1 MDEKFIEKL
10 TDERKK
16 AIKEYLQDNSYE
28 LLKKIETY
36 SAILTM
42 NSIETQVGI
51 TRDMMNEMMEQM
63 KHVDFSKSDMNEL
76 MKKMG

>member
-1 MDEKFIEKL
+1 MNENFIEKL
-10 TDERKK
+10 TSERKK
-16 AIKEYLQDNSYE
+16 AIEDYLQNNSYE

-51 TRDMMNEMMEQM
+51 TRDMTNEMMEQM
-63 KHVDFSKSDMNEL
+63 KQVHFSKLDVNEL
-76 MKKMG
+76 MKQMG

>member
-42 NSIETQVGI
+42 NSIDTQVGI
-51 TRDMMNEMMEQM
+51 TRDMTNEMMEQM
-63 KHVDFSKSDMNEL
+63 NHVDFSKLDMNEL
-76 MKKMG
+76 MKQMG

>member
-51 TRDMMNEMMEQM
+51 TRDMTNEMMEQM
-63 KHVDFSKSDMNEL
+63 KQVDFSKLDMNEL
-76 MKKMG
+76 MKQMG

>member
-16 AIKEYLQDNSYE
+16 AIEEYLQDNSYE

-51 TRDMMNEMMEQM
+51 TMDMTNEMMEQM
-63 KHVDFSKSDMNEL
+63 NHVDFSKLDMNKL
-76 MKKMG
+76 MKQMG

>member
-1 MDEKFIEKL
+1 MDENFIEKL
-10 TDERKK
+10 TNERKK
-16 AIKEYLQDNSYE
+16 AVEEYLQNNSYE

-51 TRDMMNEMMEQM
+51 TRDMTNEMMEQM
-63 KHVDFSKSDMNEL
+63 KQVDFSKLDMNEL
-76 MKKMG
+76 MKQMG

>member
-1 MDEKFIEKL
+1 MDEKFIKKL

-51 TRDMMNEMMEQM
+51 TRDMMNEMKEQM
-63 KHVDFSKSDMNEL
+63 KHVDFSKLDMNEL

>member
-1 MDEKFIEKL
+1 MDENFIEKL
-10 TDERKK
+10 TSERKK
-16 AIKEYLQDNSYE
+16 AVEEYLQNNSYE

-51 TRDMMNEMMEQM
+51 TRDMTNEMMEQM
-63 KHVDFSKSDMNEL
+63 KQVDFSKLDMNEL
-76 MKKMG
+76 MKQMG

>member
-1 MDEKFIEKL
+1 MDERFIEKL

-51 TRDMMNEMMEQM
+51 TMDMTNEMMEQM
-63 KHVDFSKSDMNEL
+63 NHVDFSKLDMNEL
-76 MKKMG
+76 MKQMG

>member
-42 NSIETQVGI
+42 NSVETQVGI
-51 TRDMMNEMMEQM
+51 TRDITNEMMEQM
-63 KHVDFSKSDMNEL
+63 NHVDFSKLDMNEL
-76 MKKMG
+76 MKQMG

>member
-1 MDEKFIEKL
+1 MNEKFIEKL
-10 TDERKK
+10 TSERKK
-16 AIKEYLQDNSYE
+16 AVEEYLQNNSYE

-51 TRDMMNEMMEQM
+51 TRDMTNEMIEQM
-63 KHVDFSKSDMNEL
+63 KQVDFSKLDMNEL
-76 MKKMG
+76 MKQMG

>member
-36 SAILTM
+36 STILTM
-42 NSIETQVGI
+42 NSIETQAGI
-51 TRDMMNEMMEQM
+51 TRDITNEMMEQM
-63 KHVDFSKSDMNEL
+63 KQVDFSKLDVNKL
-76 MKKMG
+76 MKQMG

>member
-1 MDEKFIEKL
+1 MNEKFIEKL

-16 AIKEYLQDNSYE
+16 AIEEYLQDNSYE

-51 TRDMMNEMMEQM
+51 TRDMTNEMMKQM
-63 KHVDFSKSDMNEL
+63 NHVDFSKLDMNEL
-76 MKKMG
+76 MKQMG

>member
-63 KHVDFSKSDMNEL
+63 NHVDFSKLDMNEL
-76 MKKMG
+76 MKQMG

>member
-1 MDEKFIEKL
+1 MNEKFIEKL
-10 TDERKK
+10 TSERKK
-16 AIKEYLQDNSYE
+16 AVEEYLQNNSYE

-51 TRDMMNEMMEQM
+51 TRDMTNEMMEQM
-63 KHVDFSKSDMNEL
+63 KQVDFSKLDLNEL
-76 MKKMG
+76 MKQMG

>member
-1 MDEKFIEKL
+1 
-10 TDERKK
+10 
-16 AIKEYLQDNSYE
+16 
-28 LLKKIETY
+28 
-36 SAILTM
+36 M

-63 KHVDFSKSDMNEL
+63 KHVDFSKLYMNEL

>member
-63 KHVDFSKSDMNEL
+63 KHVDFSKLDMNEL

>member
-51 TRDMMNEMMEQM
+51 TRDITNEMMEQM
-63 KHVDFSKSDMNEL
+63 NHIDFSKLDMNEL
-76 MKKMG
+76 MKQMG